1 MTGTVILAKG
11 KNFDVRTID
20 FEWIAESLRWRAK
33 NSEVAKKVL
42 QSMDEFGMD
51 MICADELGAEELIEF
66 HRLLADVR
74 SDLVGENGLVDFLE
88 KICEAIQ
95 EDERFSG

>member
-11 KNFDVRTID
+11 KHFDVRTID
-20 FEWIAESLRWRAK
+20 FEWIAESLRWCAK

-51 MICADELGAEELIEF
+51 MICADELGSEELIEF